1 MLLGHHE
8 SPWVIGRDRK
18 FPQILTAIWTRLHR
32 GTAYLTSYRGL
43 QLPLKFLKGKK
54 KNHQQVWWQHFHP
67 FQNVTLDYFLPW
79 IHKTQLLPYL
89 CLLLSTETLSS
100 HSQTRLC
107 ARHCKGLRPPHP
119 QLKAY
124 SLWVASCNVPT
135 LASNNAGRIRLLI
148 FCDSFK
154 NQ

>member
-1 MLLGHHE
+1 MGDWERQKVSSNFNCHLNQT
-8 SPWVIGRDRK
+8 SQRDSLSNQLSW
-18 FPQILTAIWTRLHR
+18 PTTPTQILKR
-32 GTAYLTSYRGL
+32 
-43 QLPLKFLKGKK
+43 KK
-54 KNHQQVWWQHFHP
+54 KKHQQVWWQHFHP

-100 HSQTRLC
+100 HSQARLC

-135 LASNNAGRIRLLI
+135 LASNNAGRIRLLS